1 MSRRASTNR
10 TRKGNSMR
18 EIAVLRFAVKGCL
31 VLVAALALGSC
42 GGGGSGDATRG
53 GYGSALPS
61 GDQKRGG
68 TLTLLSADP
77 FNHLDP
83 GAAYSQVDY
92 LITYAT
98 QRALYYFKPEDP
110 KTPVP
115 DIADG
120 RPVVSADNRTV
131 RVKLKRGIRYGTNEK
146 TAVNG
151 REVTAADVK
160 YAFERAYN
168 PSVPNGYVHF
178 YFPLAGSANAMGGAI
193 SGITTPGRYTLELK
207 LAKPF
212 GATTARA
219 LSMPITIPVPK
230 SYAAQFDAKQ
240 PNLYDTEPERQAF
253 TGPYMIQSYAP
264 DRGITLVRNPEWDP
278 RTDQRPAYLDRIE
291 WKIGV
296 DPSVS
301 GRQIFNGSGLAN
313 GDTAAPATVERF
325 AKQAKDRI
333 SFTPS
338 GNRFIAVN
346 TQRKPFSDIN
356 VRKAFAA
363 ALNRRAMQLQRGGA
377 LVGDIA
383 SHFLPPAIPGFAE
396 AGGFAGT
403 GVDYLRKVTGDPAVA
418 AAYMRKAGYASGKA
432 GGASIVMVGAN
443 DSPAK
448 ETEQVMRE
456 ALTTTLGF
464 DVRLRLVDQ
473 GTYARLCG
481 AVSQSKRIDV
491 CANSGWIP
499 DFIDPYAM
507 LNPNFNGNAIQPV
520 ANNNV
525 SLFNDRQINAAM
537 ERGALINDPAQ
548 RARAWGTIDRR
559 LVAQVP
565 AIPYFWDKVANV
577 VSKNVHGVVARW
589 NAAWDLAYMSL
600 K

>member
-1 MSRRASTNR
+1 
-10 TRKGNSMR
+10 MR
-18 EIAVLRFAVKGCL
+18 EIPALRLAVTAGALLLTAL
-31 VLVAALALGSC
+31 VLGSC
-42 GGGGSGDATRG
+42 GGGGSGDSARG

-61 GDQKRGG
+61 DDQKRGG

-83 GAAYSQVDY
+83 GAVYSQVDY
-92 LITYAT
+92 TITYAT
-98 QRALYYFKPEDP
+98 QRALYYFKPQDP

-115 DIADG
+115 DVADG
-120 RPVVSADNRTV
+120 PPVVSADNRTV

-146 TAVNG
+146 TAITG
-151 REVTAADVK
+151 KEVTAADVK

-168 PSVPNGYVHF
+168 PSVLNGYVHF
-178 YFPLAGSANAMGGAI
+178 YFPLAGSATAKGGAI
-193 SGITTPGRYTLELK
+193 SGITTPDRYTLELR
-207 LAKPF
+207 LDKPF

-219 LSMPITIPVPK
+219 LAMPITIPVPK
-230 SYAAQFDAKQ
+230 SYAARFDAKQ
-240 PNLYDTEPERQAF
+240 PNVYDTEPERQAF
-253 TGPYMIQSYAP
+253 TGPYMIRSYAP
-264 DRGITLVRNPEWDP
+264 ERGLTLVRNPEWDS
-278 RTDQRPAYLDRIE
+278 RTDLRPAYLDRIE
-291 WKIGV
+291 WKVGV
-296 DPSVS
+296 DSNVA

-313 GDTAAPATVERF
+313 GDTVAAAIVERF

-333 SFTPS
+333 SFTPN
-338 GNRFIAVN
+338 GNRFVAVN

-363 ALNRRAMQLQRGGA
+363 ALDRRAMQLQRGGT

-403 GVDYLRKVTGDPAVA
+403 GADYLSKPAGDPALA
-418 AAYMRKAGYASGKA
+418 ASYMRKAGYASGKA
-432 GGASIVMVGAN
+432 GGASIVMIGAN
-443 DSPAK
+443 DSPAR

-456 ALTTTLGF
+456 ALATTLGF

-473 GTYARLCG
+473 RAYTTLCG
-481 AVSQSKRIDV
+481 TVSELKRIDV

-507 LNPNFNGNAIQPV
+507 LNPNFNGAAIQPV
-520 ANNNV
+520 SNNNV
-525 SLFNDRQINAAM
+525 SLFDDRQINAAM

-548 RARAWGTIDRR
+548 RARAWGSIDRR
-559 LVAQVP
+559 LVTEVA
-565 AIPYFWDKVANV
+565 AIPYFWDKVALA